1 MFKTEIEYRKDT
13 LFVQIFGPL
22 TRRNISKL
30 KRKLYYI
37 LTEYGINH
45 VVMNIS
51 EASPFDKEEFYKNHI
66 YDEGYFNDKRDGF
79 GPVCNNYEDTV
90 STIVN
95 MLKNDCKLEK
105 KYENRIKNFFKYDD
119 HNNCKRVYEAIK
131 KIDR

>member
-51 EASPFDKEEFYKNHI
+51 EASPFDKEEFYQFLDE
-66 YDEGYFNDKRDGF
+66 YDIEF
-79 GPVCNNYEDTV
+79 GGQLE
-90 STIVN
+90 IV
-95 MLKNDCKLEK
+95 K
-105 KYENRIKNFFKYDD
+105 
-119 HNNCKRVYEAIK
+119 
-131 KIDR
+131 